1 MNVVCLGSKDD
12 VHGVVEFLWV
22 MVSLIAHARTAR
34 RKVVRSVELQGRAE
48 GKVAL
53 RDGVA

>member
-1 MNVVCLGSKDD
+1 MSTALLSSSR
-12 VHGVVEFLWV
+12 V
-22 MVSLIAHARTAR
+22 MARRFAHERTVR